1 MRTYKVIQEPLYRH
15 MYPTYGGSHI
25 AMSRVPNDHH
35 VSYDPPKQVFS
46 SIQYA
51 VRDKMD
57 PWYLTNIN
65 YLYEEQRRVR

>member
-15 MYPTYGGSHI
+15 MYPTYGGSHL

-35 VSYDPPKQVFS
+35 VAYDPPKQVLS

-51 VRDKMD
+51 VRDKID
-57 PWYLTNIN
+57 P
-65 YLYEEQRRVR
+65 